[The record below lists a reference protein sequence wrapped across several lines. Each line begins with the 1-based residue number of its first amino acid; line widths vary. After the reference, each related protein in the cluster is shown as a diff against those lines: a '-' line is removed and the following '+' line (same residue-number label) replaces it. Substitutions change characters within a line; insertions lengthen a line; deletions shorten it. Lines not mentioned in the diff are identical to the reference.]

1 MTKTDYLPSFDMVYV
16 SKVMRAKSRRGK
28 FYSLELLSGNT
39 LIIKRGKSYFRMEY
53 DGVNEVRTE
62 FNFECRNEYLN
73 DDEAVVVYAFNETIE
88 TIRKYLTAKMKF
100 IRTKFYMHVVIALL
114 IFILFPVIMGL
125 SSLKNI
131 FFYGFI
137 ISLCFRIID
146 VANSNANRDISIM
159 EKELD
164 AVKRKY
170 KEMNS
175 NENNNK

>member
-16 SKVMRAKSRRGK
+16 SKVMRVKSRRGK
-28 FYSLELLSGNT
+28 LYSLELNGNT
-39 LIIKRGKSYFRMEY
+39 LVIRRGKSYFRMEY

-62 FNFECRNEYLN
+62 FNLEYRNEYLN
-73 DDEAVVVYAFNETIE
+73 GDEAVIVYAFDETVK
-88 TIRKYLTAKMKF
+88 TIRKYLTAKMEF
-100 IRTKFYMHVVIALL
+100 IRIKFYMHVAVALL

-146 VANSNANRDISIM
+146 TANSNANRDVSIM

>member
-1 MTKTDYLPSFDMVYV
+1 MTKTDYLPRFDMVYV
-16 SKVMRAKSRRGK
+16 FKVMRLKSRRGK
-28 FYSLELLSGNT
+28 FYNLELNGNT
-39 LIIKRGKSYFRMEY
+39 LVIKKGKSYFRMEY

-62 FNFECRNEYLN
+62 FNFEYRNEDLN
-73 DDEAVVVYAFNETIE
+73 GDEAVVVFAFDETVK
-88 TIRKYLTAKMKF
+88 TIRKYLTTKMEF
-100 IRTKFYMHVVIALL
+100 IRIKFYTNVVVAAL
-114 IFILFPVIMGL
+114 IVILFPVIVGL

-137 ISLCFRIID
+137 MSLCFMIID
-146 VANSNANRDISIM
+146 IANSNANRDMNIM

>member
-16 SKVMRAKSRRGK
+16 SKVMKIKSRRGK
-28 FYSLELLSGNT
+28 FYSLELFDNNK
-39 LIIKRGKSYFRMEY
+39 LIIKKGKSYFRMEY
-53 DGVNEVRTE
+53 DGINEVKTE
-62 FNFECRNEYLN
+62 FNFEYRNEDLSN
-73 DDEAVVVYAFNETIE
+73 DEAVVVYAFDETIK
-88 TIRKYLTAKMKF
+88 TIRKYLTTKMEF
-100 IRTKFYMHVVIALL
+100 IRIKFYMHVVIASL
-114 IFILFPVIMGL
+114 IFILFPIIIGL

-146 VANSNANRDISIM
+146 TANSNANRDVSIM

>member
-16 SKVMRAKSRRGK
+16 SKVMRVKSRRGK
-28 FYSLELLSGNT
+28 FYSLELNGNT
-39 LIIKRGKSYFRMEY
+39 LVIRRGKSYFRMEY

-62 FNFECRNEYLN
+62 FNFEYRNEYLN
-73 DDEAVVVYAFNETIE
+73 GDEAVIVYAFDEVIK

-100 IRTKFYMHVVIALL
+100 IRIKFYTNVAVAAL
-114 IFILFPVIMGL
+114 IVILFPVIVGL

-137 ISLCFRIID
+137 MSLCFMVID
-146 VANSNANRDISIM
+146 IANSNANRDMNIM